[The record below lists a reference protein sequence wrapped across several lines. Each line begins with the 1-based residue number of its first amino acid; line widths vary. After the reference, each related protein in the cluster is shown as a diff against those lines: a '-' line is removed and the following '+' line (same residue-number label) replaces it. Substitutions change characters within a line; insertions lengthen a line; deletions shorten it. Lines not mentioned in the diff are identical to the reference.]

1 MDFYA
6 GGPEHVQR
14 HHLYARFVTMAL
26 HDLGLARLRGAVPPS
41 APRGADHQ
49 GGGQDVQE
57 PRQRGRPRPL
67 CRGARLGRAALCAPV
82 HLPVGSGGD
91 FHDDTIAGI
100 ERFFGRVWKLATPAD
115 GEAAGPEPHVERA
128 IVLVTDAIERLSFN
142 VALARLMELSGMAHS
157 SRAKKVLVQLL
168 APFAPHLAEELWRKL
183 GQSFSVHTSPWP
195 VPDKAVLEAEDV
207 EIVVQ
212 VNGRVRG
219 QVRVGRGAEDA
230 EVVAAAANAV
240 GVERPARVV
249 YVPDRLVNLV
259 I

>member
-1 MDFYA
+1 M
-6 GGPEHVQR
+6 
-14 HHLYARFVTMAL
+14 
-26 HDLGLARLRGAVPPS
+26 
-41 APRGADHQ
+41 
-49 GGGQDVQE
+49 
-57 PRQRGRPRPL
+57 
-67 CRGARLGRAALCAPV
+67 
-82 HLPVGSGGD
+82 
-91 FHDDTIAGI
+91 
-100 ERFFGRVWKLATPAD
+100 
-115 GEAAGPEPHVERA
+115 
-128 IVLVTDAIERLSFN
+128 TDAIERLSFN

-183 GQSFSVHTSPWP
+183 GQSFSVHTWPWP

-219 QVRVGRGAEDA
+219 QVRVGRGTEDA